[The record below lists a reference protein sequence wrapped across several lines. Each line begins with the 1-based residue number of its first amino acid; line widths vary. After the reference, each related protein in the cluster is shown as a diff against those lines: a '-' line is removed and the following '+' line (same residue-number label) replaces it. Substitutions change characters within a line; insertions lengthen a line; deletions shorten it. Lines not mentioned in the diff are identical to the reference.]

1 MKRIPGI
8 RLERLLGRLLRDHL
22 GTPVGRIE
30 EVESEPDGE
39 IYRVTHV
46 IVGPEGRIAR
56 LFAFGYQ
63 LPTLRALGLG
73 RKPRTRRLPWAWLD
87 LTDPEHPRLRRE
99 VVQR

>member
-1 MKRIPGI
+1 MTRHPGI
-8 RLERLLGRLLRDHL
+8 RLERLLGRLVVDHL

-39 IYRVTHV
+39 IYRMTHV
-46 IVGPEGRIAR
+46 ILGPESRIAR

-63 LPTLRALGLG
+63 LPTFRALGLG
-73 RKPRTRRLPWAWLD
+73 RKPRTRRLPWGWFD

-99 VVQR
+99 VD